1 MSAVSEWIVREY
13 FESLGFL
20 VRQPRKYQVSARPKQ
35 VEEEIDLLVVN
46 PTVTEHRQ
54 PESALWGAAELR
66 HVGRAVVG
74 VRGWHTERFSPAVIE
89 LSPEIFRFAESTS
102 VKNIIR
108 EMGPGPVAKVLCL
121 PELPAAPAARDKAT
135 ELLKSKGVDGVIL
148 FRTMLLDLAARVDS
162 NKNYEKS
169 DLLQILRILKNYDL
183 LKDAQMELFK
193 KRRSKSEIRIPKSEA
208 NPKSE

>member
-35 VEEEIDLLVVN
+35 VEEELDLLVVN
-46 PTVTEHRQ
+46 PRVTEHRL
-54 PESALWGAAELR
+54 PEGVLWGAAELR
-66 HVGRAVVG
+66 QVARAVIG
-74 VRGWHTERFSPAVIE
+74 VRGWHTERFSTAVIE
-89 LSPEIFRFAESTS
+89 LSPEIFRFAESTG
-102 VKNIIR
+102 VKNVIR

-121 PELPAAPAARDKAT
+121 PDLPAAAAERDKAM

-148 FRTMLLDLAARVDS
+148 FRTMLLDLAAHVDS

-183 LKDAQMELFK
+183 LKDAQMELFR
-193 KRRSKSEIRIPKSEA
+193 KRRRRTE
-208 NPKSE
+208 NQ